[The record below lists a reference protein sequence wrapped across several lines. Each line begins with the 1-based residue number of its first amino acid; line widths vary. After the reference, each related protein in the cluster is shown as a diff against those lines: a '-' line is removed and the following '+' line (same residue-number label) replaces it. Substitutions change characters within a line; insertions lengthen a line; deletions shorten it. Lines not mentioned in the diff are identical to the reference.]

1 VRRRLRRWL
10 LAAAAGALAAA
21 LVLALLA
28 WRQWTTGFTP
38 PAGAAATATVRVVP
52 GQTLGEVAAELA
64 ARDLLR
70 HPRLF
75 RLAARLLGRD
85 RALHV
90 GRYEVPRGA
99 APREILRRLTEHPPL
114 PVVVTLPEGREAAEM
129 AAVLADS
136 LGLEAADILAVADSL
151 VRGGADTLMTGA
163 ERARLVRV
171 LGGPGRP
178 GAAPLHWCEGYLAP
192 DTYHFAEGVTAPA
205 VAAAVVELQL
215 ARLDTV
221 RRAALAPARGLS
233 PHGLLTLASLV
244 ETEARLAPERP
255 RIAAVYHN
263 RLARGMRL
271 EADPTVA
278 FWLGK
283 RGERL
288 LFRDLAVDSPY
299 NTYQRAGLP
308 AGPIGAPGRAA
319 LRAAARPDTATAAL
333 YFVADGEGGHVFSR
347 THAEHQRA
355 VARYR
360 ELMRERRR

>member
-1 VRRRLRRWL
+1 MRRRLRRWL
-10 LAAAAGALAAA
+10 LAAAAGALAAV

-28 WRQWTTGFTP
+28 WRQWTSGFAP
-38 PAGAAATATVRVVP
+38 PPGAPDTATVRVAP
-52 GQTLGEVAAELA
+52 GQTLGQVAAELA

-75 RLAARLLGRD
+75 RVAARLLGRD

-99 APREILRRLTEHPPL
+99 PPREVLRLLAERPPL

-129 AAVLADS
+129 AAALADS
-136 LGLEAADILAVADSL
+136 LDLAAADILAVADSL
-151 VRGGADTLMTGA
+151 VRGGADTLMTPD
-163 ERARLVRV
+163 ERALVASV
-171 LGGPGRP
+171 AGGPGRP
-178 GAAPLHWCEGYLAP
+178 DGRPLHWSEGYLAP

-221 RRAALAPARGLS
+221 RRTALAPARGLS

-244 ETEARLAPERP
+244 ETEARLAAERP
-255 RIAAVYHN
+255 RVAAVYHN

-288 LFRDLAVDSPY
+288 LFRDLEVDSPY
-299 NTYQRAGLP
+299 NTYRRAGLP
-308 AGPIGAPGRAA
+308 AGPIGSPGRSS
-319 LRAAARPDTATAAL
+319 LRAAARPDTATVAL